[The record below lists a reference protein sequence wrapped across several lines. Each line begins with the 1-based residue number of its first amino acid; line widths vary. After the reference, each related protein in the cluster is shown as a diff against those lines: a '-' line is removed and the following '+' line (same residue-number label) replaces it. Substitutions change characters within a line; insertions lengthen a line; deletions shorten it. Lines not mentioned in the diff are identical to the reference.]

1 MRGILRRKFI
11 RQAYK
16 GGATKRQAMAAYRKQ
31 QAAWES
37 A

>member
-16 GGATKRQAMAAYRKQ
+16 GGATKRQAMAAYRERQ
-31 QAAWES
+31 SAWEL